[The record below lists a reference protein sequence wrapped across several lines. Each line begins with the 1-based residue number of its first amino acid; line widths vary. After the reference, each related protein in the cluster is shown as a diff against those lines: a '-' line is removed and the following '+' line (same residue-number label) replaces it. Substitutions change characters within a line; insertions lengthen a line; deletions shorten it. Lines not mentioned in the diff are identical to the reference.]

1 MHRAFCMFIARG
13 CKRTKSVKIT
23 PNKKKKTFFLEVTY
37 YFFNFAPKE

>member
-23 PNKKKKTFFLEVTY
+23 PNKKKKNFFLGSNLF
-37 YFFNFAPKE
+37 FFNFAPKE